1 MSKNILVIGMGR
13 LGRHLAIDMQNL
25 GNDVMIVDKHEEQI
39 EELAPLF
46 TDSFC
51 GDCTKEGV
59 LRSLGV
65 NNFDVVFVTI
75 GENFQSSLEITAM
88 LKDLNAKRVVSKAK
102 RDSQARFLINVGAD
116 EVIYPER
123 ETAEKLAIRYNAENI
138 FDSIELTEEY
148 AIYEVATPPGWVG
161 KTIAGLN
168 VRQAHHVDVIA
179 IKKGE
184 VLQPMPGGD
193 YVFANDDI
201 LVVLGKSADVFRLS
215 REKNKGYTG

>member
-102 RDSQARFLINVGAD
+102 RDSQARFLIDVGAD

-123 ETAEKLAIRYNAENI
+123 ETAEKLAIRYNEDNI
-138 FDSIELTEEY
+138 FDCVELTEEY
-148 AIYEVATPPGWVG
+148 AIYEVSVPPTWIG

-168 VRQAHHVDVIA
+168 VRKEHHVDIIA

-184 VLQPMPGGD
+184 TLSPMPTGD
-193 YVFANDDI
+193 YAFAEKDI
-201 LVVLGKSADVFRLS
+201 LVVLGRSEDVFRLS
-215 REKNKGYTG
+215 RKKA

>member
-25 GNDVMIVDKHEEQI
+25 GNDVMIVDKHEELV
-39 EELAPLF
+39 EELAPMF

-51 GDCTKEGV
+51 GDCAKEGV

-88 LKDLNAKRVVSKAK
+88 LKDLNAKWVVSKAK

-123 ETAEKLAIRYNAENI
+123 ETAERLAIRYNSDSI
-138 FDSIELTEEY
+138 FDCIELTDEY
-148 AIYEVATPPGWVG
+148 SIYEISTPPEWVG

-168 VRQAHHVDVIA
+168 VRKAHKVDVIA

-184 VLQPMPGGD
+184 TLNPMPGGD
-193 YVFANDDI
+193 YVFQASDL
-201 LVVLGKSADVFRLS
+201 LVVIGKSQDVFRLC
-215 REKNKGYTG
+215 RDLQ

>member
-1 MSKNILVIGMGR
+1 M
-13 LGRHLAIDMQNL
+13 
-25 GNDVMIVDKHEEQI
+25 
-39 EELAPLF
+39 
-46 TDSFC
+46 
-51 GDCTKEGV
+51 
-59 LRSLGV
+59 
-65 NNFDVVFVTI
+65 
-75 GENFQSSLEITAM
+75 
-88 LKDLNAKRVVSKAK
+88 
-102 RDSQARFLINVGAD
+102 
-116 EVIYPER
+116 IYPER

-148 AIYEVATPPGWVG
+148 AIYEVATPPDWVG

-215 REKNKGYTG
+215 REKNKGYTA